1 MAAES
6 DLQGLVST
14 LTAGDEEAA
23 EAAFSA
29 LKQLAA
35 AGQAEAVFAQ
45 ALILLGSAQADQ
57 RWWGVRLLAE
67 LPGCAAQPWLLQA
80 LQDPEAAVRQ
90 CAALGLRLHPA
101 EENIPPLV
109 AALSDPDPLV
119 VSLAEDALEAVG
131 AAAVPALLEA
141 WEKGPPPVRLAAVR
155 TLAAIGDPR
164 AIPALYA
171 ALDEDSALMEYFA
184 SAGLERMGIGM
195 VFFKPD

>member
-1 MAAES
+1 MAAETE
-6 DLQGLVST
+6 LQQLVGR

-23 EAAFSA
+23 EAAFTM

-35 AGQAEAVFAQ
+35 SGRAEAVFGQ
-45 ALILLGSAQADQ
+45 ALSLLNSAQADR

-67 LPGCAAQPWLLQA
+67 LPGFEVQPWLLQA

-101 EENIPPLV
+101 EENIAPLV
-109 AALSDPDPLV
+109 AALNDPDPLV

-131 AAAVPALLEA
+131 AAAVPALLEV
-141 WEKGPPPVRLAAVR
+141 WEKGSPAVRLAAVR

-195 VFFKPD
+195 MFFKPD